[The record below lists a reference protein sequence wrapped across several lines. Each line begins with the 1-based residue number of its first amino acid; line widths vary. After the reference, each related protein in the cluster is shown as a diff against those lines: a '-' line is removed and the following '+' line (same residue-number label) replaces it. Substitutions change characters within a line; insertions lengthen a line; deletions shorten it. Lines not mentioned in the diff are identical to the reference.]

1 MAVCLVTGG
10 AGFLGSHLCRALVSN
25 GHSVAVLDNFS
36 NGSLAHLRDIA
47 GKVRVIQ
54 GDITCFETVQD
65 AVNGVEVVF
74 HLAAIGQT
82 SKQEPGPFEVHA
94 TCSTGTLHVL
104 HAARAAGVRRFIYA
118 STGCVYGAA
127 SGSAVSETNPTRP
140 LSIYAASKLAGETH
154 CRTFTESHGFY
165 TVRLR
170 FFNVFGPGQPAHGW
184 YSDGLNRLLSMMLQ
198 GRRPII
204 RGDGRDCQDLL
215 YVDDAVSALLLAA
228 RSEKLG
234 GKVYNI
240 GQGRSSETLEVV
252 DCVNMILGTEL
263 FPIQVPQRRRPALDY
278 LASTERAQTDLGFA
292 PAVPLAEALRHYLD
306 HSRLSWEPSH
316 RAAGQLQ

>member
-10 AGFLGSHLCRALVSN
+10 AGFIGSHLCRALVPK

-36 NGSLAHLRDIA
+36 TGSLSHLRDIA

-54 GDITCFETVQD
+54 GDVTCFDTVRQ
-65 AVNGVEVVF
+65 AVHGAEVVF
-74 HLAAIGQT
+74 HLASPGQT
-82 SKQEPGPFEVHA
+82 RAGEPSPFEVHS
-94 TCSTGTLHVL
+94 TCSTGTLNL
-104 HAARAAGVRRFIYA
+104 LRAARAGGTRRFIYA

-127 SGSAVSETNPTRP
+127 GGSVVPESDPTRP
-140 LSIYAASKLAGETH
+140 LSIYAASKLAGELH
-154 CRTFTESHGFY
+154 CRTFTQKHGFP

-170 FFNVFGPGQPAHGW
+170 FFNVFGPGQPEPGR
-184 YSDGLNRLLSMMLQ
+184 YSAGLSRLLSMMLQ

-215 YVDDAVSALLLAA
+215 YVDDAVSALLRATQ
-228 RSEKLG
+228 SERLS

-240 GQGRSSETLEVV
+240 GQGRSSDMLEIV

-263 FPIQVPQRRRPALDY
+263 FPIQVPQRRRSPLDY
-278 LASTERAQTDLGFA
+278 LASTDRAETELGFA
-292 PAVPLAEALRHYLD
+292 PAIPLAEALRRYLD
-306 HSRLSWEPSH
+306 HYRLRQEPCG
-316 RAAGQLQ
+316 RGAGHPS